1 MKSIAQVA
9 HLKEILFG
17 MERDLGLDD
26 LGRIEKNILYAA
38 AILAETADK
47 FESEQ
52 IRQHT
57 LLSGV
62 SRSSYF
68 RALKEVVD
76 AGYLHHLPGTQRSIY
91 TLSEKRG

>member
-9 HLKEILFG
+9 HFKEILFG

-38 AILAETADK
+38 TILSETADK

-52 IRQHT
+52 IRTHA

-76 AGYLHHLPGTQRSIY
+76 AGYLNHQPGTQRSVY
-91 TLSEKRG
+91 TLSDKQA